1 MQTKAGSCPKLVS
14 ETLHSLQGHA
24 GVSEVRSK
32 FACVL
37 WELGGKG
44 FVLLME
50 GQTAWPT
57 GQRY

>member
-14 ETLHSLQGHA
+14 ETLYSLQGHA

-32 FACVL
+32 VACVL
-37 WELGGKG
+37 ELGGKG

-57 GQRY
+57 RQRY